1 MYYLARPLIPR
12 VVRIHLRRHHA
23 RKIARSCDGAWPI
36 QESAKARPKDWPG
49 WPENNQFAL
58 VLTHDVEGREGFQ
71 KIKPLAELEH
81 NLGFRSA
88 FNLVPEGEYFVT
100 KEIRAY
106 LKQNGFEIGVHDL
119 HHDGKLYSSRK
130 EFLSKAVRINRY
142 LKEWNASGFR
152 SAFMFHNLDW
162 IKNLEVSYD
171 SSTFDVDPFEPQPDG
186 VGTIFPFW
194 VPRGDLE
201 NGFSCSSL
209 KALNKGYLE
218 LPYTLPQDSTLFLF
232 LQEQTNRIWRTKLDW
247 IAKNGGMALLN
258 VHPDYINFGSA
269 RDPFRYPADLY
280 ADFLEYIKNRY
291 RGQYWH
297 ALPKEVAA
305 FCSTHTALSTS
316 PAMRQRNICLLAA
329 TNYKTDARVS
339 RYAQSLVRRGDRVE
353 VIACSPNDLAPE
365 TLYNNGVIIQNIV
378 PARED
383 LKKGPV
389 SHLILLLKFF
399 IKSFAHITES
409 HRIRPYDVIHVH
421 NIPEWLVFAALV
433 PKLTGTKILLD
444 IHDLVPELFLAK
456 FKKGERS
463 VMGPILKLVERISCN
478 FADHVIVSNHLWRYK
493 LLERSVSK
501 SKCSVFINN
510 IDLNIFYPRKRTRQD
525 QRKIVLFHGSLQ
537 WHQGMDIAIRAF
549 PSVVAKVPSAEMHIY
564 GCGGEKPALMEL
576 SKSLGLEEKVLFLP
590 LVPVEEVPQIL
601 VNADLGVVPKRVDS
615 FGNQAYS
622 TKIMEFMSQG
632 VPVVISRTAI
642 DSYYFDEDVVRFC
655 DSGDVEGFAAAMAE
669 LLTDQ
674 SLRDA
679 MVQKA
684 LHYVSLNHWGIKEQE
699 YLSLIDRLATSSG
712 KTNPVIGH
720 ADADNFSLRNGH
732 PIECE
737 KADGRASSDSAR

>member
-12 VVRIHLRRHHA
+12 IIRIQLRRRHA
-23 RKIARSCDGAWPI
+23 RKIAQSCTGSWPI
-36 QESAKARPKDWPG
+36 QESAKARPKGWPG
-49 WPENNQFAL
+49 WPEENRFAL
-58 VLTHDVEGREGFQ
+58 VLTHDVEGREGLK
-71 KIKPLAELEH
+71 KIKPLAELELK
-81 NLGFRSA
+81 LGFRSA
-88 FNLVPEGEYFVT
+88 FNLVPEGEYSVT

-130 EFLSKAVRINRY
+130 EFLSKATRINHY

-152 SAFMFHNLDW
+152 SAFMLHNLDW

-201 NGFSCSSL
+201 NGSSCASL
-209 KALNKGYLE
+209 KVLNRGYLE

-232 LQEQTNRIWRTKLDW
+232 LQEQTNQIWKTKLDW
-247 IAKNGGMALLN
+247 IAENGGMALLN
-258 VHPDYINFGSA
+258 VHPDYINFGNA
-269 RDPFRYPADLY
+269 RDPFRYPAALY

-297 ALPKEVAA
+297 ALPKKMAD
-305 FCSTHTALSTS
+305 FCTAQTALSAP
-316 PAMRQRNICLLAA
+316 PARRQRNICLLAA

-383 LKKGPV
+383 LKKGPI

-399 IKSFAHITES
+399 IKSFAHITKS
-409 HRIRPYDVIHVH
+409 HRVRPYDVIHVH

-463 VMGPILKLVERISCN
+463 VLGPILKLVERISCH

-501 SKCSVFINN
+501 NKCSVFINN
-510 IDLNIFYPRKRTRQD
+510 IDLNIFYPRKRTRLD

-549 PSVVAKVPSAEMHIY
+549 PRVVDKVPSAEMHIY

-576 SKSLGLEEKVLFLP
+576 SKSLGLEKKVLFLP

-601 VNADLGVVPKRVDS
+601 ANADLGVVPKRVDS

-642 DSYYFDEDVVRFC
+642 DSYYFDNDVVRFC
-655 DSGDVEGFAAAMAE
+655 ESGDVEGFASAMTE

-674 SLRDA
+674 SLRDD
-679 MVQKA
+679 MIQKA

-699 YLSLIDRLATSSG
+699 YLSLIDRLATNSEKNSSVSVH
-712 KTNPVIGH
+712 P
-720 ADADNFSLRNGH
+720 DSDDFSVQ
-732 PIECE
+732 PDISAECE
-737 KADGRASSDSAR
+737 RADGQASSNRVI